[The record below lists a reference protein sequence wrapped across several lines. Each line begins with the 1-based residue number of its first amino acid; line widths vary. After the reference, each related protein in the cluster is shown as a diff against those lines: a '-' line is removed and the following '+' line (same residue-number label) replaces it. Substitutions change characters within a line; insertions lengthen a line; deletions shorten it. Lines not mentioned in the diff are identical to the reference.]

1 VSQSRRLR
9 ELHLRLRRRHRTEF
23 VRLLLLRHLVSTK
36 RLFTALGAEEIERL
50 DKLAEARGVSREGML
65 VAVICAGMDELEA
78 PPASCGRSRRA
89 P

>member
-1 VSQSRRLR
+1 MSQSRRLR
-9 ELHLRLRRRHRTEF
+9 ELRLRRRHRTEF
-23 VRLLLLRHLVSTK
+23 VRLLLLCHLVSTN
-36 RLFTALGAEEIERL
+36 RLFTTLGAEEIERL

-78 PPASCGRSRRA
+78 PPASCRRSWRA